1 MKTLSESF
9 SSERAKLERQ
19 VDRTDHAST
28 ENLRV
33 GLQRN
38 GKSSS

>member
-9 SSERAKLERQ
+9 SSERAKLESQ
-19 VDRTDHAST
+19 VDRTDHAPT

-33 GLQRN
+33 GLQRS